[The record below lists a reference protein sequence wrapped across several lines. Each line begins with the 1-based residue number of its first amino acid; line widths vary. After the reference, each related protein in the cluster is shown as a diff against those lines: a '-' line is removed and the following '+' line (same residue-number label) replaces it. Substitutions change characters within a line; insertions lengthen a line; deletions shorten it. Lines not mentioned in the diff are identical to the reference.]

1 MRAAYIDMTDVS
13 NTCPQ
18 GLTNIS
24 VNSTHMCTDMRTSA
38 GCTSVTFP
46 THMLPYTKICGSARG
61 YLFGSPDGFTGRNS
75 LDSSYVDGLVVTH
88 GSPRDH
94 IWTFAVGVSKNRN
107 FVTRRYNCPCALYPG
122 INAPPFVGEGYF
134 CESGVNGHWVAHWY
148 LDDPLWDS
156 QGCVSGSTCCDR
168 GGPWFTTTLS
178 QEASDDIEVR
188 LCLDEGKN
196 NENIGIEQLEILVV

>member
-24 VNSTHMCTDMRTSA
+24 VNSIHMCTDMRTST
-38 GCTSVTFP
+38 GCTSVTYP
-46 THMLPYTKICGSARG
+46 THMLSYTKVCGRARG
-61 YLFGSPDGFTGRNS
+61 YVFASPDGFTGQTS
-75 LDSSYVDGLVVTH
+75 LDSLYVDGLVVTH

-94 IWTFAVGVSKNRN
+94 IWTFAVGVSKDFNHRCC
-107 FVTRRYNCPCALYPG
+107 NCPCAVIPSL
-122 INAPPFVGEGYF
+122 NAPPFVGERYF
-134 CESGVNGHWVAHWY
+134 CESGVNGHWVAQWY

-156 QGCVSGSTCCDR
+156 QGCESGSTCCDR

-196 NENIGIEQLEILVV
+196 NEDIGIEQLEILVI